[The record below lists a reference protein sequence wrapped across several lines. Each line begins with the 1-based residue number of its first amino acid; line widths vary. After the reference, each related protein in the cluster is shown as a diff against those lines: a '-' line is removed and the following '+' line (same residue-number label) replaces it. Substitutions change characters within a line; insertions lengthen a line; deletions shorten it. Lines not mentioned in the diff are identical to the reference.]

1 MPATQSKSKPRP
13 STRSTTPRLAA
24 NTTSLTIGIDLGDR
38 YSHYCVLDP
47 DGEIVEE
54 GRLKT
59 TRETL
64 LLRFAAL
71 APSRFAVETGTH
83 ANWVAEQLQQL
94 GHTVLVANAREVQA
108 ITGSDRKCD
117 AVDAKKL
124 ARYARVDPSI
134 LRPITPRSSHTQA
147 ARAVIR
153 VRARLV
159 SMRTE
164 AVNTARGLVKSLGHR
179 LPSCDAD
186 QFAARCR
193 PAVPAELATPL
204 GLLLDVI
211 ESVTKQI
218 KACDGQIE
226 QLARTEYPETER
238 LTSIPGVGTLTALTF
253 VLTIGD
259 KERFAHSREVGPYL
273 GLCPE
278 RKQSGGRDPQL
289 GITKA
294 GDPYLRLLLVQC
306 AHRVLREQG
315 PVSALQAWGR
325 QLAERG
331 GPNAKK
337 RALLA
342 VARKRAVLL
351 QRLWTSD
358 RCFEPFYGARP
369 PAEAVA
375 IRV

>member
-1 MPATQSKSKPRP
+1 MP
-13 STRSTTPRLAA
+13 TPRSRAA
-24 NTTSLTIGIDLGDR
+24 RPTSSHPAAHLGVNTTSLTIGIDLGDR

-47 DGEIVEE
+47 EGEVLEE

-59 TRETL
+59 TRDAL
-64 LLRFAAL
+64 ALRFGTL

-83 ANWVAEQLQQL
+83 ANWVAEQLQQC

-117 AVDAKKL
+117 AVDAEKL

-134 LRPITPRSSHTQA
+134 LRPITPRTSNTQA

-153 VRARLV
+153 VRAQLV
-159 SMRTE
+159 SMRTG

-193 PAVPAELATPL
+193 PAVPAELAAPL
-204 GLLLDVI
+204 GVLLDII
-211 ESVTKQI
+211 ESVTRQI
-218 KACDGQIE
+218 KACDQQIE

-253 VLTIGD
+253 VLTMGD
-259 KERFAHSREVGPYL
+259 KERFARSRDVGPYL

-294 GDPYLRLLLVQC
+294 GDPYLRRLLVQC

-315 PVSALQAWGR
+315 PASALHTWGR
-325 QLAERG
+325 QLSERG
-331 GPNAKK
+331 GAGAKK

-342 VARKRAVLL
+342 VARKLAVLL
-351 QRLWTSD
+351 HKLWTSG
-358 RCFEPFYGARP
+358 RCFIPFYGVHA

-375 IRV
+375 SQ